1 MDELILR
8 ARSEEGEDGK
18 RGREMEGKDEE
29 EEDNDEEEDREREE
43 GEGEGRKET
52 GVEIWIRTSSRMDG

>member
-18 RGREMEGKDEE
+18 RGREMKGKDEE

-43 GEGEGRKET
+43 GKGEGRKET

>member
-18 RGREMEGKDEE
+18 RGREMKGKDEE